1 MSRKRETLEK
11 PGTVLKVYGVLVF
24 LFLYFPLFI
33 VILFSFSRVQ
43 SIVGENSFTLK
54 WYTELFKDRALMSA
68 FFHSLMVGGIAVLFA
83 VVFGTFGAFFL
94 QRTEFPGKGV
104 FRTLVMLPYLL
115 PGIIMGLTLLIFI
128 RKIDI
133 KLSMFTILLGHIS
146 FTTPLVMLQVLTRL
160 QRMGPNYE
168 FAAMDLGANPVQT
181 FFYVTL
187 PMIKT
192 AIIGG
197 ALLAFT
203 TSFDE
208 IVISYFLTGTWM
220 TLPVYIYGMI
230 RFGLSP
236 KVYAVSGIV
245 LCLSILI
252 VILMTRYTGERQEL
266 VKVRKRGGGEAKAR

>member
-1 MSRKRETLEK
+1 MSRKRETLERR
-11 PGTVLKVYGVLVF
+11 GTGLKIFGAFVF
-24 LFLYFPLFI
+24 FFLYFPLLI
-33 VILFSFSRVQ
+33 VILFSFSRLQ
-43 SIVGENSFTLK
+43 TLGGNNSFTLK
-54 WYTELFKDRALMSA
+54 WYAELFKDRALMNA
-68 FFHSLMVGGIAVLFA
+68 FFHSLAVGGIAVVFA
-83 VVFGTFGAFFL
+83 IVFGTFGAFFI
-94 QRTEFPGKGV
+94 QRTEFPGKGI

-115 PGIIMGLTLLIFI
+115 PGIIVGLTLLIFI
-128 RKIDI
+128 RKINI

-146 FTTPLVMLQVLTRL
+146 FTTPLVMLQVLARL

-220 TLPVYIYGMI
+220 TLPVYVYGMI

-245 LCLSILI
+245 LCFSILI
-252 VILMTRYTGERQEL
+252 VVLMTRYTGEREEM
-266 VKVRKRGGGEAKAR
+266 VRVRKRRQIR

>member
-252 VILMTRYTGERQEL
+252 VVLMTRYTGERQEL
-266 VKVRKRGGGEAKAR
+266 VKVRKRGREKAL